1 MRRLGLDLGDSS
13 KDEVSN
19 VFGTSLSVGDIP
31 VVFRALDGEPR
42 QVGRGCTGARL
53 NLAQTSG
60 AKCTAEIGADLGF
73 IASGLDGFL
82 VDNFECFHNRWFV
95 SSPPRSSEAHL

>member
-1 MRRLGLDLGDSS
+1 
-13 KDEVSN
+13 
-19 VFGTSLSVGDIP
+19 
-31 VVFRALDGEPR
+31 
-42 QVGRGCTGARL
+42 
-53 NLAQTSG
+53 
-60 AKCTAEIGADLGF
+60 LGF